1 MAIYLNNNVGI
12 KLATAAA
19 PTVPSIDISSY
30 VTAVTLTQVVDE
42 LEVTAMGDT
51 AHKFAAGLQAA
62 TLSIDFLNDWAASQ
76 VMTTLNAAFGQTIA
90 VSMIT
95 VKSVGGTPV
104 AVSAT
109 NPSYQFS
116 ILVNNLTPVGSGGV
130 ADEASSSLSFTV
142 NTAVTV
148 SPTIAF

>member
-1 MAIYLNNNVGI
+1 MAIYLNNNVGV

-30 VTAVTLTQVVDE
+30 VSAVTLTQIVDE
-42 LEVTAMGDT
+42 LEVTTMGDA
-51 AHKFAAGLQAA
+51 AHKVVGGLQSA
-62 TLSIDFLNDWAASQ
+62 TLQIDFFNDWAASQ
-76 VMTTLNAAFGQTIA
+76 VMTTLNAAFATTLA

-95 VKSVGGTPV
+95 VKGT

-109 NPSYQFS
+109 NPTYQFS
-116 ILVNNLTPVGSGGV
+116 IFVNNLTPVGSGGV
-130 ADEASSSLSFTV
+130 GDEAASSLSFTV
-142 NTAVTV
+142 NTTVTV